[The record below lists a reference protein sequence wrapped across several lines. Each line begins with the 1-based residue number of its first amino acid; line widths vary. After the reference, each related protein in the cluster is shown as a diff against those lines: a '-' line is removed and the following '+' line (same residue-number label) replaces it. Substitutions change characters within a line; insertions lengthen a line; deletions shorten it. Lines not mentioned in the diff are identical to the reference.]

1 MKVNPPRPATHA
13 AARFAAACLLT
24 IVRTVAAADV
34 PDPSSACAPASQSD
48 SRRRPGVPEAQPPQT
63 PPCDPHRLPLPHA
76 EQLPGPEPLTNRWR
90 IVESLGYEDNRADPY
105 AGNNPL
111 KGDRPVFGTD
121 WFTGLSA
128 ASSSL
133 LEPRQVPAGAG
144 LGNSGQLFFSETA
157 NFDAIL
163 YKGDTVFR
171 PPDYQ
176 FRFSPAVNYNR
187 TRTDAGS
194 SGSTTFAVQAL
205 FFEKHL
211 RDVSPQYDFDSVRV
225 GIQPVTTDFRG
236 FLMLDQPVGVRLF
249 GTRANDVYQYN
260 LGWFRPLAKNAARL
274 NDIGATVPH
283 DDIFMAN
290 LYRQDLFVP
299 GFNSE
304 LAVIYERNRAPG
316 AHLVAGSETAG
327 AAPTFASGARHDY
340 DITYLGYSGD
350 GHFGRLNFTG
360 SLYYAL
366 GRESPG
372 MLVQADTSVRAFFAA
387 GEFSVD
393 FDWTRLRFSALH
405 ASGDANP
412 RDRRATGFAGLNSS
426 PIFAG
431 TDSSFFLHQRL
442 PLGGGLDLKQRDRLF
457 DDLRPSAAGAQ
468 SSSEGPGLTLL
479 GIGADLDITPTVRIS
494 ADANQLWFAAVAP
507 LQVVTG
513 RTGIA
518 KDIGQDVSLNAF
530 YRPFDTQNLILRLT
544 GAVLNPGRGYRSL
557 YGSGTPYSAFFN
569 IIVTY

>member
-1 MKVNPPRPATHA
+1 MLTAPGQS
-13 AARFAAACLLT
+13 ARIAWVLVLGCPLVSLPGAG
-24 IVRTVAAADV
+24 AADAA
-34 PDPSSACAPASQSD
+34 DQSAVCVQAQSD
-48 SRRRPGVPEAQPPQT
+48 SRRRPGAAEEPAPQT
-63 PPCDPHRLPLPHA
+63 PPCDPSRLPLPRA
-76 EQLPGPEPLTNRWR
+76 DQLPAPEPLPDRWR
-90 IVESLGYEDNRADPY
+90 IVETLGYEDNRADPY
-105 AGNNPL
+105 AGDNPL
-111 KGDRPVFGTD
+111 KGDRPSFGTD
-121 WFTGLSA
+121 WFGSLSA

-133 LEPRQVPAGAG
+133 LEPREVPAAAGAG
-144 LGNSGQLFFSETA
+144 NASQLFFSETA

-176 FRFSPAVNYNR
+176 FRFSPAVNYNS
-187 TRTDAGS
+187 THTAAGS
-194 SGSTTFAVQAL
+194 TGRTTLAVQAM

-249 GTRANDVYQYN
+249 GTRSNDIYQYN

-283 DDIFMAN
+283 DDILMAN
-290 LYRQDLFVP
+290 LYRQDLFVS

-304 LAVIYERNRAPG
+304 IALLYERNRAPG
-316 AHLVAGSETAG
+316 AHLVPGSTAAGTAG
-327 AAPTFASGARHDY
+327 TFAAGARHDY
-340 DITYLGYSGD
+340 DIAYLGYSGD

-360 SLYYAL
+360 SIYYAL
-366 GRESPG
+366 GQESPG
-372 MLVQADTSVRAFFAA
+372 MLVDHNTNVRALFAA

-405 ASGDANP
+405 ASGDAHP
-412 RDRRATGFAGLNSS
+412 QDRRATGFAGLNSS

-442 PLGGGLDLKQRDRLF
+442 PLGGGIDLKQRDRLF
-457 DDLRPSAAGAQ
+457 DDLRPTAAGAQ
-468 SSSEGPGLTLL
+468 SSSEGPGLSLL
-479 GIGADLDITPTVRIS
+479 GIGADFDITPAVRVS
-494 ADANQLWFAAVAP
+494 ADANQLWFAEVAP
-507 LQVVTG
+507 LTIVTG
-513 RTGIA
+513 RTGLA
-518 KDIGQDVSLNAF
+518 KNIGQDLSVNTF
-530 YRPFDTQNLILRLT
+530 YRPFATQNLILRLT
-544 GAVLNPGRGYRSL
+544 GALLNPGRGYRSL
-557 YGSGTPYSAFFN
+557 YGGGTPYSIFCN